1 VSDGCGDMAMNLHEA
16 VESGDVVEVRR
27 LVAAGADVE
36 EQRGEHGLRP
46 LHWTAD
52 HGHVEVLR
60 VLVELGANKEAKTVT
75 GLTPLHVAA
84 LRGRV
89 EAMKVLVQLGV
100 DKEAKDCCWM
110 DAPTRSGNQRAR
122 GGHQGVGGDGREQGG
137 EG

>member
-1 VSDGCGDMAMNLHEA
+1 MSDGCGDMAMNLHEA

-60 VLVELGANKEAKTVT
+60 VLVELGANKAKTFT

-84 LRGRV
+84 RGRV
-89 EAMKVLVQLGV
+89 ESMKVLVQLYV
-100 DKEAKDCCWM
+100 DKDAKGPNGRRRCTSRQ
-110 DAPTRSGNQRAR
+110 A
-122 GGHQGVGGDGREQGG
+122 VGTWRQ
-137 EG
+137 